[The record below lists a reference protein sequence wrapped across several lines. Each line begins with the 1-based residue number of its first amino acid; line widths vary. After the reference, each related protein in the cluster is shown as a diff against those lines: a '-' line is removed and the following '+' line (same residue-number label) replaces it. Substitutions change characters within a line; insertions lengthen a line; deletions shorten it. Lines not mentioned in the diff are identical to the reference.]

1 MKKIIALLLALVMVL
16 GLAACSVEQAPA
28 PTEAPK
34 AETPKEEAPA
44 APAEP
49 AGPAPV
55 EISLWTFPVGDWGN
69 EATVNGWVSAFQAK
83 YPHITVK
90 VEYLDYQ
97 SGDDKLNTAIEGGQ
111 APNLIFEGPERLI
124 ANYAANGLLLD
135 ISDQL
140 KTDAGSQ
147 LYESIVN
154 TCSIGGKLFAYPIS
168 QTAHCMAI
176 NYDLFEAAGALE
188 HINVEAHTWKSVD
201 DFFAAVQKV
210 YDYQNGEKN
219 VLAIYCKDQGGDQGT
234 RHMISNVAGGTAWSN
249 PEHTKFTVANEANAK
264 ALARLKAQDG
274 VVFDASLNG
283 GEEYMTFLQGHLGM
297 ATCWNAT
304 LHANSADLIAANDWT
319 LFPMAFPSD
328 STPVLAGGF
337 YCLGIFDNKD
347 DAKDEAAKL
356 FIEFIGSDEVYKEAV
371 LAAGQWATRDIGN
384 IYEGDELMTTYGMFA
399 PMFGDYY
406 QITTGWT
413 EFRYEMWNALQRIGT
428 GDGTEASIL
437 AELETVLTNVEAA
450 LAAK

>member
-16 GLAACSVEQAPA
+16 GLCACTVEEAPA

-34 AETPKEEAPA
+34 VEAPKDETPATE
-44 APAEP
+44 

-55 EISLWTFPVGDWGN
+55 EISLWTFPVGAWGD
-69 EATVNGWVSAFQAK
+69 EATVNGWIAAFNAK

-90 VEYLDYQ
+90 VEFLDYQ

-124 ANYAANGLLLD
+124 ATYAAKNLLLD
-135 ISDQL
+135 ISGQL
-140 KTDAGSQ
+140 STAAGSQ
-147 LYESIVN
+147 LYPSIVN
-154 TCSIGGKLFAYPIS
+154 TCSIDGKLYAYPIS

-188 HINVEAHTWKSVD
+188 HINVEAHTWKSID

-219 VLAIYCKDQGGDQGT
+219 VLAIYCGGQGGDQGT

-249 PEHTKFTVANEANAK
+249 PEHTQFTVANQANAE
-264 ALARLKAQDG
+264 ALARLYAQDG
-274 VVFDASLNG
+274 VIFDASIVG
-283 GEEYMTFLQGHLGM
+283 GDEYMLFLQGQLGM

-304 LHANSADLIAANDWT
+304 LHANSQEIIDANEWT
-319 LFPMAFPSD
+319 LFPLAFPSD
-328 STPVLAGGF
+328 STPILAGGF
-337 YCLGIFDNKD
+337 YCLGIFDNAD
-347 DAKDEAAKL
+347 DAKDEAAQL

-384 IYEGDELMTTYGMFA
+384 IYEGNELMTTYGMFA

-406 QITTGWT
+406 QITTNWA
-413 EFRYEMWNALQRIGT
+413 EFRVEMWNALQRIGA
-428 GDGTEASIL
+428 GDGSVESIL
-437 AELETVLTNVEAA
+437 AELQTVEANSNIG
-450 LAAK
+450 

>member
-1 MKKIIALLLALVMVL
+1 MKKIIALLLALAMVL
-16 GLAACSVEQAPA
+16 SLAACSVETVEEAPA
-28 PTEAPK
+28 TEAPK
-34 AETPKEEAPA
+34 ADAPA
-44 APAEP
+44 ATEA

-55 EISLWTFPVGDWGN
+55 EISLWTFPVGQWGD
-69 EATVNGWVSAFQAK
+69 EATVNGWISAFNAK
-83 YPHITVK
+83 YPHITVN
-90 VEYLDYQ
+90 VEYLDYT
-97 SGDDKLNTAIEGGQ
+97 SGDDKISTAIEGGQ

-135 ISDQL
+135 ISEQL
-140 KTDAGSQ
+140 GTDAGKQ
-147 LYESIVN
+147 LYPSIVN
-154 TCSIGGKLFAYPIS
+154 TCSIDGKLFAYPIS
-168 QTAHCMAI
+168 QTAHVMAI
-176 NYDLFEAAGALE
+176 NYEMFQAADALQY
-188 HINVEAHTWKSVD
+188 INEDTHTWKSVD
-201 DFFAAVQKV
+201 DFFKAVQAV
-210 YDYQNGEKN
+210 YDNGQEN

-249 PEHTKFTVANEANAK
+249 PEHTEFTVNQLANAE

-274 VVFDASLNG
+274 VVFDASING
-283 GEEYMTFLQGHLGM
+283 GEEFMLFLQGQLGM

-304 LHANSADLIAANDWT
+304 LHGNNQELVDANEWT

-337 YCLGIFDNKD
+337 YCLGIFDNAD

-384 IYEGDELMTTYGMFA
+384 IYEGNELMSTYGMFA

-406 QITTGWT
+406 QITTNWT
-413 EFRYEMWNALQRIGT
+413 AFRYEMWNALQRIGT
-428 GDGTEASIL
+428 GDGTVESIM
-437 AELETVLTNVEAA
+437 AELETVITNTAA
-450 LAAK
+450 AQ

>member
-16 GLAACSVEQAPA
+16 GLCACTVEEAPT

-34 AETPKEEAPA
+34 VETPVDDTPA
-44 APAEP
+44 TE

-55 EISLWTFPVGDWGN
+55 EISLWTFPVGSWGD
-69 EATVNGWVSAFQAK
+69 EATVNGWVEAFTAK

-124 ANYAANGLLLD
+124 ATYAAKGLLLD
-135 ISDQL
+135 ITDQL
-140 KTDAGSQ
+140 STAAGSQ
-147 LYESIVN
+147 LYPSIVN
-154 TCSIGGKLFAYPIS
+154 TCSIDGKLFAYPIS

-188 HINVEAHTWKSVD
+188 HINVEEHTWKSVD

-219 VLAIYCKDQGGDQGT
+219 VLAIYCGGQGGDQGT
-234 RHMISNVAGGTAWSN
+234 RHMISNVAGGTQWSN
-249 PEHTKFTVANEANAK
+249 PEHTKFTVANEANAQ
-264 ALARLKAQDG
+264 ALARLYAQDG
-274 VVFDASLNG
+274 VIFDASIVG
-283 GEEYMTFLQGHLGM
+283 GDEYLLFLQGQLGM

-304 LHANSADLIAANDWT
+304 LHANSQELIDANEWT

-328 STPVLAGGF
+328 STPDLAGGF
-337 YCLGIFDNKD
+337 YCLGIFDNAD

-356 FIEFIGSDEVYKEAV
+356 FIEFIGSDEIYKEAV

-384 IYEGDELMTTYGMFA
+384 IYEGDELMTAYGMFA

-406 QITTGWT
+406 QITTNWAV
-413 EFRYEMWNALQRIGT
+413 FRTEMWNALQRIGA
-428 GDGTEASIL
+428 GDGTAESIL
-437 AELETVLTNVEAA
+437 AELQTVEANSNVG
-450 LAAK
+450 